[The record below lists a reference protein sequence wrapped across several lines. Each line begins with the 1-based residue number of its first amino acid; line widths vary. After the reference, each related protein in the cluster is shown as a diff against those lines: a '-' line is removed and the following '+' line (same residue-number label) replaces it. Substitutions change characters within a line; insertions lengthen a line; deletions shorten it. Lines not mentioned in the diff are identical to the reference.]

1 MFDYTEKI
9 LHIWQRGGKWSL
21 NLKEQIYMLSLE
33 RHSNITRAAKELGI
47 SQPALTTFLN
57 HLEKD
62 LDVKLFD
69 RSAVPMKLT
78 PAGELYINK
87 AKKMLCIKEEF
98 DRELQVLKKRDL
110 SCIRVGIQQ
119 IRAPHVVP
127 PLTMAV
133 KQEFP
138 KLDVVFNENHGENLF
153 KMLEKGEI
161 DLLLHNH
168 MRQIPGISAEF
179 LMKDRLLFIT
189 PKNHLLN
196 AYGIRSAN
204 PYPWID
210 LSWFKDENFMLLPEA
225 YTLREHAEQ
234 LFSSLGWRPETIEI
248 YTRTE
253 TILRLVTA
261 GAGVGFIF
269 ESYLSYFNEERKP
282 ACFLIG
288 NPPITVDYMA
298 FYPEKMKQYPVFT
311 RFLDMIRFVLSK

>member
-1 MFDYTEKI
+1 M
-9 LHIWQRGGKWSL
+9 

-119 IRAPHVVP
+119 INFSPFQHIKQIF
-127 PLTMAV
+127 TMIFV
-133 KQEFP
+133 KNNIQFR
-138 KLDVVFNENHGENLF
+138 KFLFN
-153 KMLEKGEI
+153 MLERGEI

-196 AYGIRSAN
+196 AYGIKSAK

-210 LSWFKDENFMLLPEA
+210 LSWFKNENFMLLPEA

-234 LFSSLGWRPETIEI
+234 LFASLGWRPETIEI

>member
-153 KMLEKGEI
+153 NMLERG
-161 DLLLHNH
+161 
-168 MRQIPGISAEF
+168 
-179 LMKDRLLFIT
+179 
-189 PKNHLLN
+189 
-196 AYGIRSAN
+196 
-204 PYPWID
+204 
-210 LSWFKDENFMLLPEA
+210 
-225 YTLREHAEQ
+225 
-234 LFSSLGWRPETIEI
+234 
-248 YTRTE
+248 
-253 TILRLVTA
+253 
-261 GAGVGFIF
+261 
-269 ESYLSYFNEERKP
+269 
-282 ACFLIG
+282 G
-288 NPPITVDYMA
+288 N
-298 FYPEKMKQYPVFT
+298 
-311 RFLDMIRFVLSK
+311 